1 VRLLSSLVV
10 LALLLLVGWL
20 FLRERSPGA
29 PPGRPATAEAPCART
44 PPVDASVPPR
54 PAPAALRW
62 IAVGAVE
69 SPEQNQVQIEQDLEL
84 ARAVLGER
92 SGLVLYAGGAGSR
105 DVQVDARQSRGDPLL
120 AELSALL
127 APRGGR
133 ASRYRAGRLPR
144 HGPASLPALEDA
156 LRSALARP
164 GAGPLTLLLAGHG
177 ERGERHAQNY
187 VALWGGRRL
196 DAGRLA
202 GLLDGARRPLRLVVT
217 SCYGGGF
224 AEALFVGADPAR
236 GAGRDRCGFFA
247 TTADL
252 PATGCDPNP
261 DRPEQEGYA
270 LHLLNALRGRDRDG
284 RVLPRGELE
293 LDGDGAISFAEAH
306 ARARIAL
313 GSIDVPTATSERWL
327 REAVKSAARSSR
339 ATGPGGRGSDEGAP
353 EELAVVRA
361 LARRT
366 GLPAALEHVRGDLR
380 AREEKID
387 EAYGVYDDAARAEDD
402 AAGRARAE
410 LLARW
415 PVIDDPFHPEFAET
429 LRCERAAIA
438 AYLKRS
444 RACEDY
450 REAVRATDEAEADH
464 WALRRKAAPVER
476 LLRALENLALARRLS
491 ALGGEGWARYQAI
504 LACERTRP

>member
-1 VRLLSSLVV
+1 MRLLSTLVL
-10 LALLLLVGWL
+10 LALLLLLGWL
-20 FLRERSPGA
+20 FLRAGSPTA
-29 PPGRPATAEAPCART
+29 PPERPAATEAPCASR
-44 PPVDASVPPR
+44 PPVDARVPPR

-62 IAVGAVE
+62 IAVGAVA

-84 ARAVLGER
+84 ARATLGER

-133 ASRYRAGRLPR
+133 TSRYRTGRLPR

-156 LRSALARP
+156 VRSALASP
-164 GAGPLTLLLAGHG
+164 GPGPLTFFLAGHG

-196 DAGRLA
+196 DAERLA
-202 GLLDGARRPLRLVVT
+202 TWLDGARRPVRLVVT

-224 AEALFVGADPAR
+224 VEALFAGADPAR
-236 GAGRDRCGFFA
+236 GPGRDRCGFFA

-261 DRPEQEGYA
+261 ERPEQEGYA

-284 RVLPRGELE
+284 RPLPRGELD

-306 ARARIAL
+306 ARSRIAL
-313 GSIDVPTATSERWL
+313 GSVDVPTSTSERWL
-327 REAVKSAARSSR
+327 RSVVGRSAPARDAPSALPSAR
-339 ATGPGGRGSDEGAP
+339 DAP

-366 GLPAALEHVRGDLR
+366 GLPEELERVRDLLR

-402 AAGRARAE
+402 AARRASAE

-415 PVIDDPFHPEFAET
+415 PVLDDPFHPEFAET

-438 AYLKRS
+438 AHLRRS

-450 REAVRATDEAEADH
+450 REAVRASDEAEADH
-464 WALRRKAAPVER
+464 WELRRKAAPVER
-476 LLRALENLALARRLS
+476 LLRALENLALARRLH
-491 ALGGEGWARYQAI
+491 AKGGAGWARYQAI
-504 LACERTRP
+504 LACERSAP